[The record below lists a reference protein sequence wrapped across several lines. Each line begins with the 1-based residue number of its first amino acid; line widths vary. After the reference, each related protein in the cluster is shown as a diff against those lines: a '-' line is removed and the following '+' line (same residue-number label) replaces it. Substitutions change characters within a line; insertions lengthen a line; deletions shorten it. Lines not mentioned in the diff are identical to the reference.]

1 MSKPKVPYADR
12 PLTEQQK
19 RFVEEYMIDT
29 NGAAAA
35 RRAGYTASRANR
47 QASRFFC
54 EPEYENVRKAI
65 NEAREAQ
72 SARLKMT
79 ADEVLMEAAKIAR
92 FNLGDL
98 LHVTAQGDPYI
109 DLSKAT
115 PEQLA
120 ALSSAEIEDFT
131 AGRGDD
137 AREVRRVKVRSHD
150 KLGALTLL
158 AKHLRLLNEVVEHKV
173 DEEFARLLSDAV
185 RKDEK
190 K

>member
-1 MSKPKVPYADR
+1 MSKPAVPYVDR
-12 PLTEQQK
+12 PLTERQK
-19 RFVEEYMIDT
+19 RFVEEYLVST
-29 NGAAAA
+29 NGARAA
-35 RRAGYTASRANR
+35 RAAGYAENRANR

-54 EPEYENVRKAI
+54 EPEYENVRAAI
-65 NEAREAQ
+65 NEGRKAQ
-72 SARLKMT
+72 SERLKMT
-79 ADEVLMEAAKIAR
+79 ADEVLIEAAKIAR
-92 FNLGDL
+92 FSLGDM
-98 LHVTAQGDPYI
+98 LHVTEQGDPYI

-115 PEQLA
+115 PDQLA

-173 DEEFARLLSDAV
+173 DEEFARLLTDAV